1 MFPLFES
8 SDAMLAVILCIV
20 ACAFWVQ
27 KFKVFKLIG
36 PALFV
41 IITGILLVNLRIVP
55 GYTDIYGVISNY
67 CIPFSVSLYLLNV
80 DLKQIMKMSRQPL
93 ISIAS
98 AVFCVSIVAVVFGSI
113 FGNMVEEGWKVAGMF
128 VGTYT
133 GGSGN
138 LTAIASGLD
147 ASASTIAAA
156 NAADYVVGMPALLL
170 MFAAPAL
177 LKKWK
182 WFQKFWPYSFSEEE
196 LEGDGTGKGLMEAE
210 VWSIKEIAILLAISV
225 SIVGISTK
233 LSAYVSPDFASAVR
247 ILLISTISIA
257 IAQIPAV
264 RELKGASNLGL
275 FFGMMFLTVVGFS
288 VDIRGFMGA
297 AASITLFCL
306 CVIVFSFLLH
316 VFVTRLFKIRYEYVL
331 LGIIGAIA
339 DGSTAALV
347 ASGAKWKS
355 LISVGLLMGVI
366 GGICGNY
373 VGIGVAYLVRAIL
386 GA

>member
-27 KFKVFKLIG
+27 KFKIFKMIG

-41 IITGILLVNLRIVP
+41 IIAGVLLVNLRIVP
-55 GYTDIYGVISNY
+55 AYTDVYGVISTY

-80 DLKQIMKMSRQPL
+80 DLKRIMKMSKQPL
-93 ISIAS
+93 ISIVS
-98 AVFCVSIVAVVFGSI
+98 AVFCVSIVAVVFGAI
-113 FGNMVEEGWKVAGMF
+113 FGNIVEEGWKVAGMF

-133 GGSGN
+133 GGSAN

-156 NAADYVVGMPALLL
+156 NAADYVIGMPTLVL
-170 MFAAPAL
+170 MFAMPAL

-182 WFQKFWPYSFSEEE
+182 WFQKFWPYSFTEEE

-225 SIVGISTK
+225 SIVGITTK
-233 LSAYVSPDFASAVR
+233 LSGYVSPDFASAVR

-257 IAQIPAV
+257 VAQIPSV
-264 RELKGASNLGL
+264 RKLKGASNLGL
-275 FFGMMFLTVVGFS
+275 FFGMMFLAVVGFS
-288 VDIRGFMGA
+288 VDIRGFLGA
-297 AASITLFCL
+297 AASITLFCF

-331 LGIIGAIA
+331 LGIVGAIA

-373 VGIGVAYLVRAIL
+373 AGIAVAYLVRAIL
-386 GA
+386 GI

>member
-27 KFKVFKLIG
+27 KFKIFKMIG

-41 IITGILLVNLRIVP
+41 IIAGILLVNLRIVP
-55 GYTDIYGVISNY
+55 AYTDVYGVISTY

-80 DLKQIMKMSRQPL
+80 DLKQIMKMSKQPL

-98 AVFCVSIVAVVFGSI
+98 AVFCASIVAVVFGAI
-113 FGNMVEEGWKVAGMF
+113 FGNIVEEGWKVAGMF

-133 GGSGN
+133 GGSAN

-156 NAADYVVGMPALLL
+156 NAADYVIGMPTLVL
-170 MFAAPAL
+170 MFAMPAL

-182 WFQKFWPYSFSEEE
+182 WFQKFWPYSFTEEE

-233 LSAYVSPDFASAVR
+233 LSGYVSPDFASAVR

-257 IAQIPAV
+257 VAQIPSV
-264 RELKGASNLGL
+264 RKLKGASNLGL
-275 FFGMMFLTVVGFS
+275 FFGMMFLAVVGFS
-288 VDIRGFMGA
+288 VDIRGFLGA
-297 AASITLFCL
+297 AASITLFCF

-331 LGIIGAIA
+331 LGIVGAIA

-373 VGIGVAYLVRAIL
+373 AGIAVAYLVRAIL
-386 GA
+386 GI

>member
-27 KFKVFKLIG
+27 KFKIFKMIG

-41 IITGILLVNLRIVP
+41 IIAGILLVNLRIVP
-55 GYTDIYGVISNY
+55 AYTDVYGVISTY

-80 DLKQIMKMSRQPL
+80 DLKQIMKMSKQPL

-98 AVFCVSIVAVVFGSI
+98 AVFCVSIVAVVFGAI
-113 FGNMVEEGWKVAGMF
+113 FGNIVEEGWKVAGMF

-133 GGSGN
+133 GGSAN

-156 NAADYVVGMPALLL
+156 NAADYVIGMPTLVL
-170 MFAAPAL
+170 MFAMPAL

-182 WFQKFWPYSFSEEE
+182 WFQKFWLYSFTEEE

-233 LSAYVSPDFASAVR
+233 LSGYVSPDFASAVR

-257 IAQIPAV
+257 VAQIPSV
-264 RELKGASNLGL
+264 RKLKGASNLGL
-275 FFGMMFLTVVGFS
+275 FFGMMFLAVVGFS
-288 VDIRGFMGA
+288 VDIRGFLGA
-297 AASITLFCL
+297 AASITLFCF

-331 LGIIGAIA
+331 LGIVGAIA

-373 VGIGVAYLVRAIL
+373 AGIAVAYLVRAIL
-386 GA
+386 GI